1 MKGDNTIISFG
12 RRRSTPGTKIR
23 SRWRRGSPFT
33 NWPWGARSY
42 LTLIALIGVL
52 TAANL
57 LGYGREFPTFTD
69 MFRDSGGGGAQIA
82 ATGIIESSAKVI
94 DGDTLHIAGQR
105 VRLHGIDAPESAQ
118 KCKDAKGG
126 EYRCGQE
133 ATAALAN
140 RIGQHP
146 ISCKGTDIDRYG
158 RVIAVCRLGAEDIN
172 AWMVAQGWAMAY
184 RTYSLD
190 YVSQEGQ
197 ARAAGRGIWRG
208 EFTPPW
214 DWRTSQRD
222 EPDRQVT
229 SPRSASQDSTTAG
242 GCRIKGNISSKGERI
257 YHVPGGRWYDPT
269 KIDAGAG
276 ERWFCTEAEARAAG
290 WRPAKQ

>member
-1 MKGDNTIISFG
+1 MKGDNTIIPFG
-12 RRRSTPGTKIR
+12 RRRSMPRAKSG
-23 SRWRRGSPFT
+23 SSWRRGRPFV

-42 LTLIALIGVL
+42 LTLIALAGVL
-52 TAANL
+52 MVANL
-57 LGYGREFPTFTD
+57 LGYGREFPAFAD
-69 MFRDSGGGGAQIA
+69 MFRNSGGGAQIA
-82 ATGIIESSAKVI
+82 ATGIIESLAKVI

-118 KCKDAKGG
+118 QCKDAKGA

-133 ATAALAN
+133 ATAALAK
-140 RIGQHP
+140 RIGQQP

-158 RVIAVCRLGAEDIN
+158 RIIAVCRQGAEDIN
-172 AWMVAQGWAMAY
+172 AWMVSQGWAMAY

-190 YVSQEGQ
+190 YVSEEGQ
-197 ARAAGRGIWRG
+197 ARAARRGVWRG

-229 SPRSASQDSTTAG
+229 SPRSDSQGPATAG

-290 WRPAKQ
+290 WRPSKQ

>member
-1 MKGDNTIISFG
+1 MPRAKSGAS
-12 RRRSTPGTKIR
+12 
-23 SRWRRGSPFT
+23 WRRGRPFV

-42 LTLIALIGVL
+42 LTLIVLVGVL

-57 LGYGREFPTFTD
+57 LGSGQEFPTLTD
-69 MFRDSGGGGAQIA
+69 IFRDSGGSGAQIT
-82 ATGIIESSAKVI
+82 ATGIIESSVKVI

-118 KCKDAKGG
+118 QCKDAKGA

-140 RIGQHP
+140 RLGQKP

-158 RVIAVCRLGAEDIN
+158 RIIAVCRLGAEDLN
-172 AWMVAQGWAMAY
+172 AWMVTQGWAMAY

-190 YVSQEGQ
+190 YVSEEGQ
-197 ARAAGRGIWRG
+197 ARAARRGIWRG

-214 DWRTSQRD
+214 DWRASQRD

-229 SPRSASQDSTTAG
+229 SPRSDSQGPATAG
-242 GCRIKGNISSKGERI
+242 DCRIKGNISSKGERI

-269 KIDAGAG
+269 RIDTGAG
-276 ERWFCTEAEARAAG
+276 ERWFCTETEARAAG

>member
-1 MKGDNTIISFG
+1 
-12 RRRSTPGTKIR
+12 
-23 SRWRRGSPFT
+23 
-33 NWPWGARSY
+33 
-42 LTLIALIGVL
+42 VL

-57 LGYGREFPTFTD
+57 LGYGREFPTFAD
-69 MFRDSGGGGAQIA
+69 MFRDSGGGAQIA

-118 KCKDAKGG
+118 QCKDAKDVG
-126 EYRCGQE
+126 YPCGQQ

-140 RIGQHP
+140 HIGQQP
-146 ISCKGTDIDRYG
+146 ISCKGYEIDRYG
-158 RVIAVCRLGAEDIN
+158 RIIAVCRLGAEDIN
-172 AWMVAQGWAMAY
+172 AWMVSQGWAMTY

-190 YVSQEGQ
+190 YVSEEGQ
-197 ARAAGRGIWRG
+197 ARAAGSGIWRG

-222 EPDRQVT
+222 EPDRQIT
-229 SPRSASQDSTTAG
+229 SPRSDSQGPATAG

-269 KIDAGAG
+269 KIDTGAG

>member
-1 MKGDNTIISFG
+1 
-12 RRRSTPGTKIR
+12 
-23 SRWRRGSPFT
+23 
-33 NWPWGARSY
+33 
-42 LTLIALIGVL
+42 
-52 TAANL
+52 
-57 LGYGREFPTFTD
+57 
-69 MFRDSGGGGAQIA
+69 MFRKLGGDAQIA

-158 RVIAVCRLGAEDIN
+158 RIIAVCRLGPDDLN

-190 YVSQEGQ
+190 YVSEERQ